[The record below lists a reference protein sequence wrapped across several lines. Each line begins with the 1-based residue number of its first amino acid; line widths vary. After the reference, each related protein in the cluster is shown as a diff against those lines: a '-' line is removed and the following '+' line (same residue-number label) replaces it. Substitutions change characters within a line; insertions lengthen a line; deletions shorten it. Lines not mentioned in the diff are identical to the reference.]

1 MKVIINNIPY
11 DVVKNYRNAFDKQ
24 EVENIITDYFEDYD
38 YILGDIAYNKLRLK
52 GFCDKK
58 NKLHNE
64 INDINLLDDYIKNN
78 CAYDCKYFLLKKS
91 ENGFTLMELL
101 GVIVILSLL
110 MILLVPNVL
119 EQLNNK
125 KSDISDVQKQ
135 TIMTAAEL
143 YVDEHPNYSNGY
155 VCLQTLIN
163 DGKISSLENVI
174 SNEDFEGYGVTI
186 KNKSAM
192 DFKEISECS

>member
-58 NKLHNE
+58 NKLYNE

-155 VCLQTLIN
+155 VCLHTLIN